1 MSISECESRV
11 ELDDLAGTLVFVDP
25 DYMIR
30 NFVTEKTNVFS
41 FGLLLLVLI
50 TGRNA
55 SQLEMSLTE
64 YVKDLV
70 EKDQVNEEVYPTI
83 WGNGGVAI
91 DPQQLEAFFKL
102 ALRCTNDS
110 GEDRTLMMGVAAKG
124 LQQFERS
131 ITAT

>member
-1 MSISECESRV
+1 MSISEGESRV
-11 ELDDLAGTLVFVDP
+11 ELDDLAGTPGFVDP
-25 DYMIR
+25 DFMIR
-30 NFVTEKTNVFS
+30 NFVTEKTDVFS

-50 TGRNA
+50 SGRNA

-64 YVKDLV
+64 G
-70 EKDQVNEEVYPTI
+70 NEEVNPTI

-91 DPQQLEAFFKL
+91 DQQQLEAFVKL

-110 GEDRTLMMGVAAKG
+110 GEDSPLMMGVAAKR